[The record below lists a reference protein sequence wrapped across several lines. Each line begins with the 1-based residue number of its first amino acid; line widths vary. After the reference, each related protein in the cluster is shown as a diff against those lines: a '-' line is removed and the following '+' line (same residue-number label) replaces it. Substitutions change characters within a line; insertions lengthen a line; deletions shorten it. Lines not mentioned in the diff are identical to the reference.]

1 MDTCIMDTCIM
12 DTCIMDTCI
21 MDTYITDICI
31 INVEVEKG
39 FVVTCAWVTWPEC
52 RSEGPKANLNEG
64 PRPRKRGLEGHKT
77 SSVGKDLKDL

>member
-1 MDTCIMDTCIM
+1 MDTSIMDTCIM

-52 RSEGPKANLNEG
+52 RSEGPKANLKPSVKG
-64 PRPRKRGLEGHKT
+64 RDLENGAWRAT
-77 SSVGKDLKDL
+77 RLLALGRI